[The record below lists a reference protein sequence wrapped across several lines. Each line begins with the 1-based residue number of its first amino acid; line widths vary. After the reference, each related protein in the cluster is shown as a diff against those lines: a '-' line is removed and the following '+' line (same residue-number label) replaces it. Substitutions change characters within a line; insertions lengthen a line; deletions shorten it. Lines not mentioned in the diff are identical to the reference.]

1 VLFGERHDADVRA
14 VRVHDRGVEGTTV
27 DVDSRVG
34 RLELDIALP
43 GRGQVW
49 NVLAATAVALEF
61 GVPPSSIVARART
74 LTPVDRRGAVT
85 LLPNGVRLVD
95 DSYNASPAAV
105 QMMLEA
111 LAATPTAGRRI
122 AVLGE
127 MLELGEWSWALHETC
142 GRAAAGTPVNALVAI
157 GGDAADG
164 LVAGALAGG
173 LPSQAIHRF
182 ADSASAAP
190 HVAALVQPGDL
201 VLVKGSRGTRTDLVA
216 DRLRE
221 VA

>member
-1 VLFGERHDADVRA
+1 
-14 VRVHDRGVEGTTV
+14 
-27 DVDSRVG
+27 
-34 RLELDIALP
+34 
-43 GRGQVW
+43 
-49 NVLAATAVALEF
+49 
-61 GVPPSSIVARART
+61 
-74 LTPVDRRGAVT
+74 
-85 LLPNGVRLVD
+85 
-95 DSYNASPAAV
+95 
-105 QMMLEA
+105 
-111 LAATPTAGRRI
+111 
-122 AVLGE
+122 

-142 GRAAAGTPVNALVAI
+142 GRVAAATHVDALVAI

-173 LPSQAIHRF
+173 LASQAIHRF
-182 ADSASAAP
+182 ADSGSAAP